1 MPSDKDLPQNTQ
13 TQDELQDELDDFD
26 GALPND
32 ANIVEGIEDGPIPL
46 DDSTD
51 SEDSAGDS
59 TNKASSEAAKEKNS
73 SVDKDVES
81 SEIDEP
87 ADDVDTVA
95 EDTST
100 TVDGDNVVDYQNQF
114 EELKAQNLVLMERV
128 NELAGAAVYPQ
139 AVDESKFESKPLDVE
154 ITEEDF
160 VEAMQSAEG
169 MKKVLGR
176 IAAQARASAV
186 EEARERMRMELPGLA
201 NDVWKAQSYVKG
213 LLENFYT
220 NNQDL
225 KPVQQFVASV
235 LTNIERENPGISH
248 SELLNRAGKRTRELL
263 KIQQQ
268 AQEDAANKA
277 RRKPAFATQK
287 GAAKRGKQESELSEL
302 QKELDEL

>member
-1 MPSDKDLPQNTQ
+1 MPSDKALPQNTQ

-32 ANIVEGIEDGPIPL
+32 ANVVEGTEDGPIPL

-51 SEDSAGDS
+51 SEDSTD
-59 TNKASSEAAKEKNS
+59 KAPSETAKEKDS
-73 SVDKDVES
+73 SVDKDAKS
-81 SEIDEP
+81 SKTDEP
-87 ADDVDTVA
+87 EDDVDTAV
-95 EDTST
+95 EDTT
-100 TVDGDNVVDYQNQF
+100 ATVDGDNVVDYQNQF
-114 EELKAQNLVLMERV
+114 EELQAQNLALMERV

-139 AVDESKFESKPLDVE
+139 AVDESKFEPKPLNVE

-201 NDVWKAQSYVKG
+201 NDVWKAQSYVKN
-213 LLENFYT
+213 LLEDFYL
-220 NNQDL
+220 NNKDL

-235 LTNIERENPGISH
+235 LTNIERENPGLSH
-248 SELLNRAGKRTRELL
+248 VELLNRAGKRTRELL

-287 GAAKRGKQESELSEL
+287 GAAKRGQQKSELSEL